1 MYKVEY
7 MPVVTSYD
15 LFEAINKRFG
25 RNDISLS
32 DLFKDEP
39 SDDGIYPYWL
49 NRENEIGKMSA
60 KEAMTYMMVK
70 QTLNKDFQVYT
81 HLVLIDTSW

>member
-1 MYKVEY
+1 MYKSEY

-15 LFEAINKRFG
+15 LFEAIDKRFG

-32 DLFKDEP
+32 DLFKVEP
-39 SDDGIYPYWL
+39 SDNGIYPYWL

-70 QTLNKDFQVYT
+70 QTLNKDFRIAT
-81 HLVLIDTSW
+81 NLVLIDTSW

>member
-1 MYKVEY
+1 MYKAEY

-25 RNDISLS
+25 RSDISLS

-70 QTLNKDFQVYT
+70 QTLNKDFRVANK
-81 HLVLIDTSW
+81 LVLVDTSW

>member
-1 MYKVEY
+1 MYKAEY
-7 MPVVTSYD
+7 MRVVTSYD
-15 LFEAINKRFG
+15 LFEAIDKRFG

-70 QTLNKDFQVYT
+70 QTLNKDFRVANK
-81 HLVLIDTSW
+81 LVLIDTSW

>member
-1 MYKVEY
+1 MYKAEY
-7 MPVVTSYD
+7 INVITSYD
-15 LFEAINKRFG
+15 LFFFFFKRFG

-32 DLFKDEP
+32 DLFKNEP

-70 QTLNKDFQVYT
+70 QTLNKDFRVAT
-81 HLVLIDTSW
+81 KLVLIDTSW

>member
-1 MYKVEY
+1 MYKAEY
-7 MPVVTSYD
+7 MPVVTFYD

-70 QTLNKDFQVYT
+70 QTLNKDFRVAT
-81 HLVLIDTSW
+81 NLVLIDTSW

>member
-1 MYKVEY
+1 MYKAEY
-7 MPVVTSYD
+7 MPVVTYYD

-70 QTLNKDFQVYT
+70 QTLNKDFRVAT
-81 HLVLIDTSW
+81 NLVLIDTSW

>member
-1 MYKVEY
+1 MYKAEY

-15 LFEAINKRFG
+15 LFEAIDKRFG

-32 DLFKDEP
+32 DLFDVC
-39 SDDGIYPYWL
+39 SAYCGFYPYWL
-49 NRENEIGKMSA
+49 NRESEIGKMSA

-70 QTLNKDFQVYT
+70 QTLNKDFRVANK
-81 HLVLIDTSW
+81 LVLIDTSW

>member
-1 MYKVEY
+1 MYKAEY

-15 LFEAINKRFG
+15 LFKAINKRFG

-32 DLFKDEP
+32 DLFKDGP
-39 SDDGIYPYWL
+39 SDYGIYPYWL

-70 QTLNKDFQVYT
+70 QTLNKDFRVAT
-81 HLVLIDTSW
+81 NLVLIDTSW

>member
-1 MYKVEY
+1 MYKAEY

-15 LFEAINKRFG
+15 LFGAIDKRFG

-39 SDDGIYPYWL
+39 PDNGIYPYWL

-70 QTLNKDFQVYT
+70 QTLNKDFRVAT
-81 HLVLIDTSW
+81 NIVLIDTSW

>member
-1 MYKVEY
+1 MYKAEY

-15 LFEAINKRFG
+15 LIEAIDKRFG

-32 DLFKDEP
+32 DLFKAEP

-70 QTLNKDFQVYT
+70 QTLNKDFRVAT
-81 HLVLIDTSW
+81 NLVLIDTSW

>member
-1 MYKVEY
+1 

-70 QTLNKDFQVYT
+70 QTLNKDFRVAT
-81 HLVLIDTSW
+81 NLVLIDTSW

>member
-1 MYKVEY
+1 MYKAEY
-7 MPVVTSYD
+7 MTVVTSYD

-70 QTLNKDFQVYT
+70 QTLNKDFRVAT
-81 HLVLIDTSW
+81 NLVLIDTSW